1 MNDRAPRT
9 DERFAPGRREPD
21 PDLVDLAYLCALDAM
36 SASERFETMTRLG
49 DDDVTR
55 QRFDDI
61 VRDIR
66 ETMAISAYS
75 TETPA
80 PPDLRTRILGA
91 AADTAQVA
99 PDGSSQITT
108 DGSSQITTDGSSQIT
123 TDGSSQITTDG
134 SSQITTDGSSQ
145 ITTDGSSDSVVPLS
159 SPSGR
164 RRGGADRSG
173 RLRWAA
179 AAAAAVVVVG
189 VGGAIAVQ
197 TGTDPSGPAAATA
210 LEAPVT
216 GGGTLE
222 VEYTPGSDRAI
233 VQMDGVD
240 APPAGSVYQLWIID
254 GGPVS
259 AGTMDATTVDEAA
272 SVPVA
277 GASAVSVTVEP
288 TGGSPFPTSAAI
300 ARVDLT

>member
-9 DERFAPGRREPD
+9 DGRPAPGPREPD
-21 PDLVDLAYLCALDAM
+21 PDLIDLAYLCALDAM

-66 ETMAISAYS
+66 ETMAVSAYG
-75 TETPA
+75 TDTPA
-80 PPDLRTRILGA
+80 PPDLRTRILES

-99 PDGSSQITT
+99 PDGT
-108 DGSSQITTDGSSQIT
+108 
-123 TDGSSQITTDG
+123 
-134 SSQITTDGSSQ
+134 
-145 ITTDGSSDSVVPLS
+145 SDPAVVPLS
-159 SPSGR
+159 SLSDR
-164 RRGGADRSG
+164 RRRGADRSV

-179 AAAAAVVVVG
+179 AAAVVVLGVG
-189 VGGAIAVQ
+189 IGGAIAAQ
-197 TGTDPSGPAAATA
+197 SGTDPSAPAQVTA
-210 LEAPVT
+210 LAAPVS

-222 VEYTPGSDRAI
+222 VEYTPGADRAV

>member
-9 DERFAPGRREPD
+9 DGRFAPGRREPD

-99 PDGSSQITT
+99 PDGSSE
-108 DGSSQITTDGSSQIT
+108 
-123 TDGSSQITTDG
+123 
-134 SSQITTDGSSQ
+134 ITTDGSSQ

-197 TGTDPSGPAAATA
+197 TGTDPSGPAAVTA

-233 VQMDGVD
+233 VQMDGVN

>member
-9 DERFAPGRREPD
+9 DLPSAPGRLQQPD

-36 SASERFETMTRLG
+36 SASERVETMTRLG
-49 DDDVTR
+49 DDDITR
-55 QRFDDI
+55 RRFDEI

-99 PDGSSQITT
+99 PDGSS
-108 DGSSQITTDGSSQIT
+108 GPV
-123 TDGSSQITTDG
+123 
-134 SSQITTDGSSQ
+134 
-145 ITTDGSSDSVVPLS
+145 VVPLS
-159 SPSGR
+159 SRSDR
-164 RRGGADRSG
+164 RRVGADRSL

-179 AAAAAVVVVG
+179 AAAAAVVVAG
-189 VGGAIAVQ
+189 IGGAIAVE
-197 TGTDPSGPAAATA
+197 TGPDPAAPAAVTA
-210 LEAPVT
+210 LVAPVV

-222 VEYTPGSDRAI
+222 LEYTPGDDRA
-233 VQMDGVD
+233 VVHMDGVD
-240 APPAGSVYQLWIID
+240 APPAGSVYQVWIID

-272 SVPVA
+272 SVPVE

>member
-9 DERFAPGRREPD
+9 DGRFAPGRREPD

-99 PDGSSQITT
+99 PDGSS
-108 DGSSQITTDGSSQIT
+108 
-123 TDGSSQITTDG
+123 
-134 SSQITTDGSSQ
+134 
-145 ITTDGSSDSVVPLS
+145 DSVVVPLS

-164 RRGGADRSG
+164 RRGGVDRS

-197 TGTDPSGPAAATA
+197 TGTDPSGPAAVTA

>member
-9 DERFAPGRREPD
+9 DGRFAPGRREPD

-99 PDGSSQITT
+99 P
-108 DGSSQITTDGSSQIT
+108 
-123 TDGSSQITTDG
+123 
-134 SSQITTDGSSQ
+134 DGSSQ

>member
-1 MNDRAPRT
+1 MTGRPYEMNDRAPRT
-9 DERFAPGRREPD
+9 DGRRREPD

-36 SASERFETMTRLG
+36 SASERVETMTRLG
-49 DDDVTR
+49 DDDLTR

-66 ETMAISAYS
+66 ETMAVSAYG
-75 TETPA
+75 TETAA

-99 PDGSSQITT
+99 PDGTSAPV
-108 DGSSQITTDGSSQIT
+108 
-123 TDGSSQITTDG
+123 
-134 SSQITTDGSSQ
+134 
-145 ITTDGSSDSVVPLS
+145 VVPLS
-159 SPSGR
+159 ASSDR
-164 RRGGADRSG
+164 RRTQARRPA

-179 AAAAAVVVVG
+179 AAAAVVVAG
-189 VGGAIAVQ
+189 VGGAIAVE
-197 TGTDPSGPAAATA
+197 TGTDPSAPTTVTA

-222 VEYTPGSDRAI
+222 VEYAPGDDRAI

-259 AGTMDATTVDEAA
+259 AGTMDATSVDEAA

>member
-9 DERFAPGRREPD
+9 DGRFAPGRREPD

-36 SASERFETMTRLG
+36 SASERLETMTRLG

-66 ETMAISAYS
+66 ETMAISAYG

-80 PPDLRTRILGA
+80 PPGLRTRILGA

-99 PDGSSQITT
+99 PDGSS
-108 DGSSQITTDGSSQIT
+108 DSVAN
-123 TDGSSQITTDG
+123 
-134 SSQITTDGSSQ
+134 
-145 ITTDGSSDSVVPLS
+145 GSSDSVVVPLS
-159 SPSGR
+159 SSPGR
-164 RRGGADRSG
+164 RRGGVDRPG

-197 TGTDPSGPAAATA
+197 TGTDPSGPAMTA

-216 GGGTLE
+216 GGGMLE
-222 VEYTPGSDRAI
+222 VEYTPGSDRAV

>member
-9 DERFAPGRREPD
+9 DGRFAPGRREPD

-99 PDGSSQITT
+99 PDGSS
-108 DGSSQITTDGSSQIT
+108 
-123 TDGSSQITTDG
+123 
-134 SSQITTDGSSQ
+134 
-145 ITTDGSSDSVVPLS
+145 DSVVVPLS

-164 RRGGADRSG
+164 RRGGVDRS

-197 TGTDPSGPAAATA
+197 TGTDQSGPAAVTA

-233 VQMDGVD
+233 VQMDGVN

-300 ARVDLT
+300 ARIDLT

>member
-9 DERFAPGRREPD
+9 DGRFAPGRREPD

-91 AADTAQVA
+91 AADTAQLA

-108 DGSSQITTDGSSQIT
+108 DGSS
-123 TDGSSQITTDG
+123 
-134 SSQITTDGSSQ
+134 
-145 ITTDGSSDSVVPLS
+145 DSVVVPLS

-173 RLRWAA
+173 SGDDVLGHDRSPNCEQCSLLPRRSPPWSTLSR
-179 AAAAAVVVVG
+179 AVLSFCVG
-189 VGGAIAVQ
+189 
-197 TGTDPSGPAAATA
+197 T
-210 LEAPVT
+210 E
-216 GGGTLE
+216 
-222 VEYTPGSDRAI
+222 RA
-233 VQMDGVD
+233 DG
-240 APPAGSVYQLWIID
+240 
-254 GGPVS
+254 
-259 AGTMDATTVDEAA
+259 
-272 SVPVA
+272 
-277 GASAVSVTVEP
+277 
-288 TGGSPFPTSAAI
+288 
-300 ARVDLT
+300 

>member
-9 DERFAPGRREPD
+9 DGRLAPGRREPD

-36 SASERFETMTRLG
+36 SASERLETMTRLG

-66 ETMAISAYS
+66 ETMAISAYG

-80 PPDLRTRILGA
+80 PPGLRTRILGA

-99 PDGSSQITT
+99 PDGSS
-108 DGSSQITTDGSSQIT
+108 
-123 TDGSSQITTDG
+123 
-134 SSQITTDGSSQ
+134 
-145 ITTDGSSDSVVPLS
+145 DSVVVPLS
-159 SPSGR
+159 SSPGR
-164 RRGGADRSG
+164 RRGGVDRPG

-179 AAAAAVVVVG
+179 AAASAVVVVG

-197 TGTDPSGPAAATA
+197 TGTDPSGPAAVTA

-216 GGGTLE
+216 GGGMLE
-222 VEYTPGSDRAI
+222 VEYTPGSDRAV

>member
-9 DERFAPGRREPD
+9 DGRFAPGRREPD

-99 PDGSSQITT
+99 PDGSSY
-108 DGSSQITTDGSSQIT
+108 SV
-123 TDGSSQITTDG
+123 
-134 SSQITTDGSSQ
+134 
-145 ITTDGSSDSVVPLS
+145 VVPLS

-164 RRGGADRSG
+164 RRGGVDRS
-173 RLRWAA
+173 RPRWAA

-197 TGTDPSGPAAATA
+197 TDTDPSGPAAATA

-259 AGTMDATTVDEAA
+259 AGTMDATTVYEAA